1 MRTLMV
7 AGGICF
13 LLNPTK
19 PTKKG
24 GGDMSAF
31 GALLGIR
38 LVRFGIVAA
47 SCTLLQQ
54 VLMLTLIS
62 WGTND
67 LVANGIAFG
76 ISAQVNFLLSAVF
89 TFRDRDIDWSLR
101 MIYRHWLPFNS
112 IALCALVANEF
123 AFAICRQLS
132 LGYVLASL
140 VGACAGA
147 CVSFTVNNKA
157 TFVSTKEQVMTD
169 MQTAA
174 TTTLNPAVVNR
185 LRQEGIS
192 FFMPAHNEAANLVNV
207 VPDVVEYFTLIG
219 CEFTVIVVNDGSSD
233 NTVEVV
239 EQLSQQYPNRVMMA
253 QHDVNQG
260 YGAGLRTGIS
270 TALSA
275 TTHGLV
281 AFFDADG
288 QFYIRDIELLLSRL
302 ILEDADLSIGIRTD
316 RADPILR
323 RLMGRGWH
331 HLSQRILNYKAK
343 DVDCGF
349 KVFSRLMLEKI
360 APQLRGNHAV
370 ISPELLIRAQKAGFH
385 MSEVTVRHRA
395 REAGEQS
402 GANLKVV
409 AKSLMQLFELRR
421 TIRQEG

>member
-1 MRTLMV
+1 MGAL
-7 AGGICF
+7 
-13 LLNPTK
+13 
-19 PTKKG
+19 
-24 GGDMSAF
+24 

-47 SCTLLQQ
+47 FCTLLQQ

-62 WGTND
+62 WEIND

-76 ISAQVNFLLSAVF
+76 ASAQVNFLLSAVF
-89 TFRDRDIDWSLR
+89 TFRDRDIVWSFR
-101 MIYRHWLPFNS
+101 VIYTHWLPFNS

-140 VGACAGA
+140 AGACAGA

-157 TFVSTKEQVMTD
+157 TFVPNKEQVMTE
-169 MQTAA
+169 MQTEPAA
-174 TTTLNPAVVNR
+174 STTTLNPAVVNR
-185 LRQEGIS
+185 LRREGIS
-192 FFMPAHNEAANLVNV
+192 FFMPAHNEAENLVTVIPAV
-207 VPDVVEYFTLIG
+207 VDYFNGIG
-219 CEFTVIVVNDGSSD
+219 CDFTVIVVNDGSKD
-233 NTVEVV
+233 NTIEVV
-239 EQLSQQYPNRVMMA
+239 ERLSQEYPDRVKMA
-253 QHDVNQG
+253 QHEVNRG

-270 TALSA
+270 TALA
-275 TTHGLV
+275 DTTHGLI

-288 QFYIRDIELLLSRL
+288 QFYIEDIERLLSRL
-302 ILEDADLSIGIRTD
+302 ILEDTDLSIGIRAL
-316 RADPILR
+316 RADSIVR

-331 HLSQRILNYKAK
+331 HLSQRILDYRAK

-360 APQLRGNHAV
+360 APQLCGDHAV
-370 ISPELLIRAQKAGFH
+370 ISPELLIRAQRAGFR

-409 AKSLMQLFELRR
+409 ARSLMQLFQLRR